1 MTSSQIFKYD
11 ISLCIIYDF
20 LDSTC
25 DTNINNDQYVLKN
38 TSYKKGVLLNYIEPF
53 CKKIEPYY
61 YLSKRHYVKKKINYK
76 SLATIIRQLCKFKN
90 IPITSKITYN
100 NSSTAWYGFDEQR
113 RFRSYIGSGQNT
125 SIGL

>member
-11 ISLCIIYDF
+11 ISNNIIYDF
-20 LDSTC
+20 LHSIC
-25 DTNINNDQYVLKN
+25 ELNNNNQYILKN

-53 CKKIEPYY
+53 CKEIESYY

-90 IPITSKITYN
+90 IPIISKITYN
-100 NSSTAWYGFDEQR
+100 KSTYEIIY
-113 RFRSYIGSGQNT
+113 YISIINLEPDQN
-125 SIGL
+125 I